1 MALQYLQK
9 YGMQILDNIETSPQR
24 IFNSFSDRS
33 APVVYFSVDLTHIS
47 TSLK

>member
-9 YGMQILDNIETSPQR
+9 YGMQILDNIETTLQR

-33 APVVYFSVDLTHIS
+33 APVSVDLTHIS